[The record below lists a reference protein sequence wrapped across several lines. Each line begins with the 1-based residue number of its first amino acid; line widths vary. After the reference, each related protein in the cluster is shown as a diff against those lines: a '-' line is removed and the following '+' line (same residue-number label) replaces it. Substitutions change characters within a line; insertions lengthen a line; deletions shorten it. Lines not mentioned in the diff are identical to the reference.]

1 MKPLA
6 WLAALLGLAAFARRL
21 RRRRAEPAAVAAPDP
36 AAELR
41 RKLEESRSIVS
52 EREEFEEAE
61 TPVDRAEPTAGI
73 DERRRQVHEQGRA
86 AVEEMQ
92 GQASAGREADS

>member
-21 RRRRAEPAAVAAPDP
+21 RRRRGEEPDP
-36 AAELR
+36 AEELR
-41 RKLEESRSIVS
+41 RKLDESRSIVS

-61 TPVDRAEPTAGI
+61 TPVDQAQPALGL
-73 DERRRQVHEQGRA
+73 DERRQQVHEQGRA

-92 GQASAGREADS
+92 DGRLGSEG

>member
-21 RRRRAEPAAVAAPDP
+21 RRRRGEEPDP
-36 AAELR
+36 AEELR
-41 RKLEESRSIVS
+41 RKLDESRSIVS

-61 TPVDRAEPTAGI
+61 TPVDQAETPAGI

-86 AVEEMQ
+86 AVDEMRSGGGLGSEE
-92 GQASAGREADS
+92 